1 MSQPQGW
8 IFKRLIAEIEWFAV
22 ATQVV
27 EVAFRHSLFDF
38 AIGDCA
44 PDVHK

>member
-1 MSQPQGW
+1 
-8 IFKRLIAEIEWFAV
+8 V

-38 AIGDCA
+38 AIGDGA
-44 PDVHK
+44 PDVHKQF